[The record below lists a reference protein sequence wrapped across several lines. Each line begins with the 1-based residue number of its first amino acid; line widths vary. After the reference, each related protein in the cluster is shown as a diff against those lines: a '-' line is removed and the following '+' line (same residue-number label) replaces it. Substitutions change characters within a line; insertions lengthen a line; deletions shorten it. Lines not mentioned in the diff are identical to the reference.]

1 MRLAI
6 PVWSGQVFT
15 FFDFAHYLLW
25 VGLGNCTSLCQGV
38 DSGSGGIGQRDVFF
52 WWWPLVNCYSECVNR
67 TYGYKSIMERREY
80 NATW

>member
-25 VGLGNCTSLCQGV
+25 VGLGNCTSLCHGV

-52 WWWPLVNCYSECVNR
+52 GGGRW
-67 TYGYKSIMERREY
+67 
-80 NATW
+80 